1 MRDMVRA
8 TRTRHAAGNAKAED
22 ACGGLVIAKVIGYY
36 GLVGAA
42 GLSALFL
49 H

>member
-1 MRDMVRA
+1 MRDMDRA
-8 TRTRHAAGNAKAED
+8 ARTGHAARNAQAD

>member
-1 MRDMVRA
+1 MRDMDRSSRTVHAVR
-8 TRTRHAAGNAKAED
+8 NAQAD
-22 ACGGLVIAKVIGYY
+22 ACGGFVIAKVIGYY

>member
-1 MRDMVRA
+1 MQDIARGH
-8 TRTRHAAGNAKAED
+8 RTRNAAGNVQAD
-22 ACGGLVIAKVIGYY
+22 ACNGFVIAKVIGYY